1 MIVILKMVVGLMG
14 NAASF
19 LLYAAP
25 ICTFAR
31 VIRKKSTE
39 EFSFV
44 PYSISLMNCLFY
56 TWYGLPVVS
65 HKWENFPMITIN
77 GLGILLEFSFII
89 IFIWFTSPK
98 QKWKAG
104 IMTTAM
110 IIFFSII
117 ALISTYVFHDHKTR
131 KQLVGGVGLI
141 ASVTMYASPLVVMK
155 KVIQTKSVEFMP
167 FTLSLFSFLASS
179 LWMAYGLLGRDLLIT
194 APNLV
199 GAPLGALQLLLY
211 CKYRNKVTEEPKPA
225 QEWDVEKVDLKICK
239 QHMQIAVVT
248 KDDNTNENKCTDN
261 KVLMD

>member
-1 MIVILKMVVGLMG
+1 MIVILRMAVGLMG

-25 ICTFAR
+25 ISTFAR

-39 EFSFV
+39 EFSYV
-44 PYSISLMNCLFY
+44 PYTIALLNCLFY

-65 HKWENFPMITIN
+65 YKWENFPMITIN
-77 GLGILLEFSFII
+77 GLGIFLEFSFIV
-89 IFIWFTSPK
+89 IFIWFASPK

-104 IMTTAM
+104 IMTTAL

-117 ALISTYVFHDHKTR
+117 ALISTYKFHDHKTR

-141 ASVTMYASPLVVMK
+141 ASVAMYASPLVVMK

-167 FTLSLFSFLASS
+167 FSLSLFSFLASV

-199 GAPLGALQLLLY
+199 GAPLGALQLVLY
-211 CKYRNKVTEEPKPA
+211 CKYRNRVTVEPKPA
-225 QEWDVEKVDLKICK
+225 QEWDVEKVDMKISK
-239 QHMQIAVVT
+239 QHMQTAEVVT
-248 KDDNTNENKCTDN
+248 TDDNINEKKSSQKINS
-261 KVLMD
+261 

>member
-1 MIVILKMVVGLMG
+1 MIVILRMAVGLMG

-44 PYSISLMNCLFY
+44 PYTISLLNCLFY

-65 HKWENFPMITIN
+65 YKWENFPMITIN
-77 GLGILLEFSFII
+77 GLGILLESSFII

-104 IMTTAM
+104 SMTTAV

-141 ASVTMYASPLVVMK
+141 ASVAMYASPLVVMK
-155 KVIQTKSVEFMP
+155 KVIQTESVEYMP
-167 FTLSLFSFLASS
+167 FSLSLFSFLASL
-179 LWMAYGLLGRDLLIT
+179 LWMAYGLLGQDLLIT

-199 GAPLGALQLLLY
+199 GAPLGALQLVLY
-211 CKYRNKVTEEPKPA
+211 CKYRNGVLVEPKPA
-225 QEWDVEKVDLKICK
+225 HDWDVEKHDPKTSK
-239 QHMQIAVVT
+239 QHLQIGVDST
-248 KDDNTNENKCTDN
+248 DDNIREKKSRITNS
-261 KVLMD
+261 